1 MDLPLH
7 LGVQGCAR
15 GLGQRVWGRR
25 GQRPA
30 GEAGRLVWHICAK
43 WRYVNFRLKRVVDR
57 SGSVLQKG
65 IPLAPWLWAN
75 HLWLLCSSA
84 FSFIKKK
91 NGGNHIYLH
100 KTVMRSKCSSTGE
113 TVLESV
119 NMQQKC
125 QDGFGEVEWCWAE
138 RVLCSELRTQ
148 LPTKQ
153 PHQVFQS
160 QDLHF
165 FIWEM
170 RTNIYQRAV
179 WSKQDDSKRP
189 LLRMCF
195 HIYIAES

>member
-91 NGGNHIYLH
+91 MEEIISTFTRLSWEVNAAALGKPFWKVLTCNKNVRMGLGRWSDAELKESCAQSWGPSCPQSSHTRSFNL
-100 KTVMRSKCSSTGE
+100 KTYIFSSEKWGPTYTKG
-113 TVLESV
+113 LCGA
-119 NMQQKC
+119 NKMIAK
-125 QDGFGEVEWCWAE
+125 DP
-138 RVLCSELRTQ
+138 CSECA
-148 LPTKQ
+148 
-153 PHQVFQS
+153 
-160 QDLHF
+160 
-165 FIWEM
+165 FIF
-170 RTNIYQRAV
+170 I
-179 WSKQDDSKRP
+179 
-189 LLRMCF
+189 
-195 HIYIAES
+195 